1 MSEVTNELMRTIGGL
16 AKNPNFYLMVGPRH
30 DSRRS
35 HHRGQARL
43 MRLLDKYDGLS
54 VGEIAEILDVRPSSV
69 TGLVD
74 KLSDNGLVDRIP
86 DERDKRITLIK
97 LTKKGHDFLQSKKD
111 EADDLSEEVF
121 AGLTDEEQATLLHLL
136 KRVSKN
142 LSDMDFGDYIS
153 QMVNDSIGRHFR
165 FDDGDIHINL

>member
-1 MSEVTNELMRTIGGL
+1 MSETTNELMKAIGGL

-30 DSRRS
+30 GGQRN

-54 VGEIAEILDVRPSSV
+54 VGEIAEILDVRPSSI

-74 KLSDNGLVDRIP
+74 RLEENDLVDRMP
-86 DERDKRITLIK
+86 DAADKRITLIK
-97 LTKKGHDFLQSKKD
+97 LTKKGHQFLQNKKD

-121 AGLTDEEQATLLHLL
+121 AGLSQEEQETLLNLL

-142 LSDMDFGDYIS
+142 LDDVDFGDYIS
-153 QMVNDSIGRHFR
+153 KMVNDSIGRHFR